1 MPIEKIN
8 MNIKGIGNNKNV
20 HVKLT
25 LLPNTTIPI
34 VTKTIAKSEKI
45 RLKKDDK
52 TLETGNIYFGIY
64 TFLMSE
70 ALSIIA
76 LIALEVDSEKKA
88 NIICPVNK

>member
-8 MNIKGIGNNKNV
+8 MNSKGIGNNKNV
-20 HVKLT
+20 HDKLT
-25 LLPNTTIPI
+25 LLPNTIIPI

-70 ALSIIA
+70 ALSMIA

>member
-8 MNIKGIGNNKNV
+8 MNIKGTGNNKNV

-25 LLPNTTIPI
+25 LLPNTIIPI

-70 ALSIIA
+70 ALSMIA